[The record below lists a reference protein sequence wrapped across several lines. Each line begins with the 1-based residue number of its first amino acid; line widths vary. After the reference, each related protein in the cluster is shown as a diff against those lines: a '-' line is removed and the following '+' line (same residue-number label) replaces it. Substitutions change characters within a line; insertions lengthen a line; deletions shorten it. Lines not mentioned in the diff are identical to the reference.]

1 MGLTSE
7 RSIRW
12 IILALFFLSGA
23 CGLVYEVVWMR
34 MLTLVFGATAFA
46 TSAILSAFFAGLALG
61 SFSFGKVVDRSRNP
75 LALYAALEA
84 GVGIFAFLMPV
95 LLAGLSAAYVA
106 VARHVELGFVSM
118 SLLRLVLSV
127 LILLVPATL
136 MGGTLPVIV
145 KFLVR
150 GKDRL
155 GLDVGRLYAV
165 NTFGAVVGA
174 LAAGFFLILLLGV
187 RETTYLAG
195 VLNLV
200 IAGVA
205 FAMSR
210 GMEVESASAGP
221 EQGAE
226 TGTPARTTAAD
237 HTLSP
242 ALARGVLWAV
252 GLSGLAAL
260 ALEVLWTRALVYFL
274 DNSTHAF
281 TTVLTAFLL
290 GIALGSA
297 AVAQV
302 ADRRIRLLTAFG
314 VVEVLIGFSALF
326 AIPILASA
334 TPVLTG
340 MEGQAVDAMLLWKW
354 SGMRFLR
361 SLSVMLVPT
370 ILMGMTVPL
379 VVKIYTR
386 QLTHLGDSLGRV
398 YSANTIGGVVGSV
411 TAGFL
416 LIPLVGV
423 RNGIVVIAALSV
435 LIGIALLLTEPAL
448 QGRRA
453 AKVAVG
459 AGIVVVFTAVS
470 AFTAHSL
477 VLASYRERADGTD
490 VLFYREGVG
499 STVKVF
505 RDKHR
510 EKVLSIDGF
519 PVAGT
524 TIGMRDA
531 QETLGNYP
539 LLLSSVPFPRVN
551 LIGFGAGG
559 ASWEALQYDVA
570 AVDCVEL
577 VPGVIDASTWF
588 REVNHDVVRRPDYN
602 LIMGDGRNYALM
614 TNKLY
619 DVISV
624 DATSPKMAGNG
635 SLYTLEFYELLKE
648 RLSENGLAVQW
659 LPFHLL
665 SDAEMK
671 MTARTFMQ
679 VFPHTTLWLS
689 PLKYHGLLVGS
700 RRPLQIDVQAL
711 RRKMQR
717 PGVRQEMARAGA
729 EEPLDFLTGFVM
741 GESDLRQYVG
751 SARLNTDN
759 RPYLEFTPAWSFFT
773 GQRYALQNL
782 TYFQMA
788 RKSVQPLLVNAGDTL
803 QAAAALAD
811 SVARR
816 YDATQHTFK
825 GDIYY
830 SLGNTDK
837 AWKEWR
843 SALSIDPG
851 DKSALRAIERATG
864 LPDQRK

>member
-1 MGLTSE
+1 MALTSE
-7 RSIRW
+7 RSFRR

-34 MLTLVFGATAFA
+34 MLTLVFGATALA
-46 TSAILSAFFAGLALG
+46 TSAVLSTFFAGLAFG
-61 SFSFGKVVDRSRNP
+61 SFHFGKAVDRRRNP
-75 LALYAALEA
+75 LALYAVLEA
-84 GVGIFAFLMPV
+84 GIGIFAFLMPA
-95 LLAGLSAAYVA
+95 LLAGVTAVYVVAARA
-106 VARHVELGFVSM
+106 LDLGFYPL
-118 SLLRLVLSV
+118 SLLRLALSV
-127 LILLVPATL
+127 LVLLPPATL

-145 KFLVR
+145 KCLAR
-150 GKDRL
+150 NKGRL

-165 NTFGAVVGA
+165 NTFGAVAGA
-174 LAAGFFLILLLGV
+174 LAAGFFLILLFGV
-187 RETTYLAG
+187 RETAYLAG
-195 VLNLV
+195 IVNLA

-205 FAMSR
+205 FAVSR
-210 GMEVESASAGP
+210 SLSTQPAAGQLEVVEGAAQP
-221 EQGAE
+221 ADEEAE
-226 TGTPARTTAAD
+226 TL
-237 HTLSP
+237 LSP
-242 ALARGVLWAV
+242 VVARGVLWAV
-252 GLSGLAAL
+252 GLSGVAAL

-297 AVAQV
+297 LVAQI
-302 ADRRIRLLTAFG
+302 ADRRIRLLAAFG
-314 VVEVLIGFSALF
+314 VVEVLIGFSALL
-326 AIPILASA
+326 AIPILATA

-354 SGMRFLR
+354 SAMRFAR
-361 SLSVMLVPT
+361 SLSVMLLPT
-370 ILMGMTVPL
+370 VLMGMTVPL

-386 QLTHLGDSLGRV
+386 HLAHLGDSLGRV
-398 YSANTIGGVVGSV
+398 YSANTIGGVAGSLA
-411 TAGFL
+411 AGFL

-423 RNGIVVIAALSV
+423 RNGIVAVAALSAV
-435 LIGIALLLTEPAL
+435 VGIALVLSEPAL
-448 QGRRA
+448 RGRVA
-453 AKVAVG
+453 AKAAVAVG
-459 AGIVVVFTAVS
+459 VVIVFAALS
-470 AFTAHSL
+470 GFTAHSL
-477 VLASYRERADGTD
+477 VLASYRERADGTE
-490 VLFYREGVG
+490 VLFYREGIG

-505 RDKHR
+505 RDKR
-510 EKVLSIDGF
+510 GEKVLSIDGF

-539 LLLSSVPFPRVN
+539 LLLSRVPRPRVN
-551 LIGFGAGG
+551 LVGFGAGG

-570 AVDCVEL
+570 AVDLVEL
-577 VPGVIDASTWF
+577 VPGVIEASTWF
-588 REVNHDVVRRPDYN
+588 REVNHDVVKRPDYN

-614 TNKLY
+614 TDQQY

-635 SLYTLEFYELLKE
+635 SLYTLEFYELLKA
-648 RLSENGLAVQW
+648 RLSENGIAVQW

-679 VFPHTTLWLS
+679 AFPHSTLWLS

-700 RRPLQIDVQAL
+700 MQPLQVDVQAL

-717 PGVRQEMARAGA
+717 PGVRQEMAHVGA
-729 EEPLDFLTGFVM
+729 EEPLDFLAGFVM

-751 SARLNTDN
+751 NARLNTDN
-759 RPYLEFTPAWSFFT
+759 RPYLEFTPAWSFFI

-788 RKSVQPLLVNAGDTL
+788 RKSVYPLLVNTGDTP
-803 QAAAALAD
+803 QAVTAFAD

-816 YDATQHTFK
+816 YEATQHTFK

-830 SLGNTDK
+830 SLGDTDK

-843 SALSIDPG
+843 SALSIDKG
-851 DKSALRAIERATG
+851 DKSAMRAIERATAA
-864 LPDQRK
+864 LDPRK

>member
-61 SFSFGKVVDRSRNP
+61 SFHFGKAVDRSRNP

-95 LLAGLSAAYVA
+95 LLAGLSAVYVA
-106 VARHVELGFVSM
+106 VARHLELGFVSL

-165 NTFGAVVGA
+165 NTLGAMAGA
-174 LAAGFFLILLLGV
+174 LTAGFFLILLLGV
-187 RETTYLAG
+187 RETAYLAG
-195 VLNLV
+195 IVNLI

-210 GMEVESASAGP
+210 GMDVAPASADP
-221 EQGAE
+221 EEAAATGA
-226 TGTPARTTAAD
+226 PASTTAAD

-242 ALARGVLWAV
+242 RLLQLSLWAV

-260 ALEVLWTRALVYFL
+260 ALEVLWTRALVYYL

-281 TTVLTAFLL
+281 TTMLTAFLL

-297 AVAQV
+297 VVAQF
-302 ADRRIRLLTAFG
+302 ADRRIRLLTVFG
-314 VVEVLIGFSALF
+314 TVEVLIGISALL
-326 AIPILASA
+326 AIPILASS
-334 TPVLTG
+334 TPVLSG
-340 MEGQAVDAMLLWKW
+340 LDGQTLDLMFLWKW
-354 SGMRFLR
+354 SGLRFLR

-379 VVKIYTR
+379 VAKIYTR
-386 QLTHLGDSLGRV
+386 QLNRVGGSLGRV

-411 TAGFL
+411 LAGFV
-416 LIPLVGV
+416 LIPVLGV
-423 RNGIVVIAALSV
+423 SRGIAVIAALSA
-435 LIGIALLLTEPAL
+435 LIGIVLLLAEPAL
-448 QGRRA
+448 RGRNVAKGVIA
-453 AKVAVG
+453 AG
-459 AGIVVVFTAVS
+459 VVLGFAALSRGTA
-470 AFTAHSL
+470 ARL
-477 VLASYRERADGTD
+477 VLASLRERADGVD
-490 VLFYREGVG
+490 VPFYREGVG

-505 RDKHR
+505 RDR
-510 EKVLSIDGF
+510 QGEKTISIDGF
-519 PVAGT
+519 PVAGAT
-524 TIGMRDA
+524 RGMRDA
-531 QETLGNYP
+531 QVTLGHFP
-539 LLLSSVPFPRVN
+539 LLLSNVPYPRVN

-559 ASWEALQYDVA
+559 ASWASLQYDVS

-577 VPGVIDASTWF
+577 VPAVIEAATQFPD
-588 REVNHDVVRRPDYN
+588 VNHGVLNQPGYN

-614 TNKLY
+614 TDKTY

-659 LPFHLL
+659 LPFHLV
-665 SDAEMK
+665 SEAELK

-679 VFPHTTLWLS
+679 VFPHATLWLS
-689 PLKYHGLLVGS
+689 PLKYHALLVGS
-700 RRPLQIDVQAL
+700 RQALQIDVASL
-711 RRKMQR
+711 RRKLQR
-717 PGVRQEMARAGA
+717 PGVRQELVPAGVV
-729 EEPLDFLTGFVM
+729 EPLDFLAGFVM
-741 GESDLRQYVG
+741 GEDDLRRYVAG
-751 SARLNTDN
+751 SRLNTDDH
-759 RPYLEFTPAWSFFT
+759 PYLEFTPSWSYFLA
-773 GQRYALQNL
+773 QRYALQNL
-782 TYFQMA
+782 NALQMA
-788 RKSVQPLLVNAGDTL
+788 RKSVLPLLVNMGETPNAV
-803 QAAAALAD
+803 AALAD

-816 YDATQHTFK
+816 YDATQHSFS
-825 GDIYY
+825 GDI
-830 SLGNTDK
+830 LFAIGRKEK
-837 AWKEWR
+837 ARQEWAT
-843 SALSIDPG
+843 ALSIDPG
-851 DKSALRAIERATG
+851 DSSAMRGIRRATG
-864 LPDQRK
+864 LPEQRE

>member
-1 MGLTSE
+1 MALTSE
-7 RSIRW
+7 RGIRR

-34 MLTLVFGATAFA
+34 MLTLVFGATALA
-46 TSAILSAFFAGLALG
+46 TSAVLSTFFAGLAFG
-61 SFSFGKVVDRSRNP
+61 SFRFGKAVDRHRDP

-84 GVGIFAFLMPV
+84 GIGIFAFLMPA
-95 LLAGLSAAYVA
+95 LLAGVTAVYVVA
-106 VARHVELGFVSM
+106 ARHLDLGFYPL
-118 SLLRLVLSV
+118 SLLRLALSV
-127 LILLVPATL
+127 LVLLPPATL

-145 KFLVR
+145 KFLAR
-150 GKDRL
+150 SKDRL

-165 NTFGAVVGA
+165 NTFGAVTGA

-187 RETTYLAG
+187 RETAYLAG
-195 VLNLV
+195 IANLA

-205 FAMSR
+205 FALSR
-210 GMEVESASAGP
+210 RINTEPAAEQPEELEGATHPAGD
-221 EQGAE
+221 
-226 TGTPARTTAAD
+226 AAD
-237 HTLSP
+237 HVLSP

-252 GLSGLAAL
+252 GLSGVAAL
-260 ALEVLWTRALVYFL
+260 ALEVLWTRALVYYL

-297 AVAQV
+297 AVAQI

-314 VVEVLIGFSALF
+314 VVEVLIGFSALL
-326 AIPILASA
+326 AIPILATA

-354 SGMRFLR
+354 SGMRFAR

-370 ILMGMTVPL
+370 LLMGMTVPL

-386 QLTHLGDSLGRV
+386 HLTHLGNSLGRV
-398 YSANTIGGVVGSV
+398 YSANTIGGVAGSLA
-411 TAGFL
+411 AGFL

-423 RNGIVVIAALSV
+423 GNGIVVVAALSA
-435 LIGIALLLTEPAL
+435 LIGIVLLLTEPAL
-448 QGRRA
+448 RGRRA
-453 AKVAVG
+453 AKAVVA
-459 AGIVVVFTAVS
+459 AGVVIVFAALS
-470 AFTAHSL
+470 GFTAHSL

-490 VLFYREGVG
+490 VLFYREGIG

-505 RDKHR
+505 RDKHG

-539 LLLSSVPFPRVN
+539 LLLSSAPSPRVN
-551 LIGFGAGG
+551 LVGFGAGG

-577 VPGVIDASTWF
+577 VPGVIEASTWF
-588 REVNHDVVRRPDYN
+588 REVNHDVVKRPDYN

-614 TNKLY
+614 TDKKY

-635 SLYTLEFYELLKE
+635 SLYTLEFYELLKA
-648 RLSENGLAVQW
+648 RLSEDGIAVQW

-679 VFPHTTLWLS
+679 AFPHSTLWLS

-700 RRPLQIDVQAL
+700 MKPLQIDVQAL

-717 PGVRQEMARAGA
+717 PGVRQEMAHVGA
-729 EEPLDFLTGFVM
+729 EEPLDFLTGFIM

-751 SARLNTDN
+751 NARLNTDN
-759 RPYLEFTPAWSFFT
+759 RPYLEFTPAWSFFI

-788 RKSVQPLLVNAGDTL
+788 RKSVYPLLVNTGGTP
-803 QAAAALAD
+803 QAVTALAD

-816 YDATQHTFK
+816 YEATQHTFK

-837 AWKEWR
+837 AWQEWR
-843 SALSIDPG
+843 SALSIDKG
-851 DKSALRAIERATG
+851 DKSAMRAIERATAA
-864 LPDQRK
+864 LDPRK